1 MIDRIKNDIV
11 GGTVTVSC
19 SSSSSWWSGSE
30 IHTAVVFGEGGMLG
44 GAPVRGRNRISET
57 GDGGIFFTVS
67 RQHCRLAADRWPLL
81 QLPPPPPRTILII
94 FQVIFRPD
102 Q

>member
-1 MIDRIKNDIV
+1 V
-11 GGTVTVSC
+11 GTVTRRAAAAAGGLVWLGNPHHGRGVPR
-19 SSSSSWWSGSE
+19 WWW
-30 IHTAVVFGEGGMLG
+30 GGDAR

-67 RQHCRLAADRWPLL
+67 RQHCRTAADRWPLL
-81 QLPPPPPRTILII
+81 QLPPPLRTILII
-94 FQVIFRPD
+94 FQVIFRLD